1 MIKHAK
7 PIWDETTEVNQYIE
21 ARQRFVITETA
32 SAMLQICADTEYA
45 VYLNGVFAGSG
56 QYRTFR
62 GVKVYDEYDVTR
74 FIRAGENELTVTA
87 YSEGENS
94 QTYQMDIPML
104 SFALQCGNQMILSGE
119 RTEVRKHPCYESGRI
134 EKVTPQLGY
143 AYHYDAAGAQ
153 TPWRQA
159 AVLHHHVV
167 YRERPVKQCRI
178 GPLVTGKLVSQGTVE
193 RTGTGTPAELMQQ
206 DGLFFRRKEDV
217 LEGNLSRHRADG
229 VFFVLD
235 LGEEYEGVLSMELE
249 AAAGTVMDIG

>member
-74 FIRAGENELTVTA
+74 FIRTGENELTVTA

-159 AVLHHHVV
+159 AVLHQSCMTVKM
-167 YRERPVKQCRI
+167 YRE
-178 GPLVTGKLVSQGTVE
+178 L
-193 RTGTGTPAELMQQ
+193 
-206 DGLFFRRKEDV
+206 
-217 LEGNLSRHRADG
+217 
-229 VFFVLD
+229 
-235 LGEEYEGVLSMELE
+235 
-249 AAAGTVMDIG
+249 